1 MTLSSPGDAATAQ
14 GDGQVKQHRYDRRV
28 LPLGLA
34 GMNEQECEMSF
45 EQRLSQQ
52 LHGLIDLTAEL
63 TKRLLATEE
72 RLLALETAPDS
83 RQVQHHQ
90 EVEQLLDQGQQ
101 QVRHLHLLLNP
112 EVDGAESEPTEPP
125 VEAVHHP
132 EAEPIEAEHEPFMDE
147 QQEHHDEAAF
157 RDEDDDSQMPLL
169 SA

>member
-1 MTLSSPGDAATAQ
+1 MTK
-14 GDGQVKQHRYDRRV
+14 GDGQAKQHRYDRRV

-34 GMNEQECEMSF
+34 RMNEHESAASV

-72 RLLALETAPDS
+72 RLLALETAPDA
-83 RQVQHHQ
+83 RGGEHQ
-90 EVEQLLDQGQQ
+90 PEVEQLLEEGQQ

-112 EVDGAESEPTEPP
+112 DAEVSEPEAVESP
-125 VEAVHHP
+125 VEAFAQP
-132 EAEPIEAEHEPFMDE
+132 QAELSEAEHEPFIDE
-147 QQEHHDEAAF
+147 HQEHHDEPEFYA
-157 RDEDDDSQMPLL
+157 DGDDSQMPLI

>member
-1 MTLSSPGDAATAQ
+1 MHEHDSVAS
-14 GDGQVKQHRYDRRV
+14 V
-28 LPLGLA
+28 
-34 GMNEQECEMSF
+34 

-83 RQVQHHQ
+83 RPGDQHD
-90 EVEQLLDQGQQ
+90 EVRQLLEEGQQ

-112 EVDGAESEPTEPP
+112 EAESAVAEVAEQPEDEPHGME
-125 VEAVHHP
+125 EHP
-132 EAEPIEAEHEPFMDE
+132 ETEHAAFLDEP
-147 QQEHHDEAAF
+147 QQHHDD
-157 RDEDDDSQMPLL
+157 DEHFSENDDQMPLL

>member
-1 MTLSSPGDAATAQ
+1 MAS
-14 GDGQVKQHRYDRRV
+14 GDGQAKQHRYDRRV

-34 GMNEQECEMSF
+34 GMFENESAASV

-72 RLLALETAPDS
+72 RLLALETAPDA
-83 RQVQHHQ
+83 RGGEHQ
-90 EVEQLLDQGQQ
+90 PEVDQLLEEGQQ

-112 EVDGAESEPTEPP
+112 EAEGSEPESQP
-125 VEAVHHP
+125 EAVESAGEAFELP
-132 EAEPIEAEHEPFMDE
+132 EAEPIEAEHEPFIDE
-147 QQEHHDEAAF
+147 HQEHHDDGEFSA
-157 RDEDDDSQMPLL
+157 EDDDSQMPLL

>member
-1 MTLSSPGDAATAQ
+1 MLPRLG
-14 GDGQVKQHRYDRRV
+14 GDGQAKQHRYDRHV

-34 GMNEQECEMSF
+34 GMLENESAASV

-83 RQVQHHQ
+83 RGGEHQ
-90 EVEQLLDQGQQ
+90 PEVDQLLEEGQQ

-112 EVDGAESEPTEPP
+112 EAESAVAEVAEQPEEEPHRME
-125 VEAVHHP
+125 EHP
-132 EAEPIEAEHEPFMDE
+132 EMEPAAFLDEP
-147 QQEHHDEAAF
+147 QQHHD
-157 RDEDDDSQMPLL
+157 DDDEHFSENDDQMPLL

>member
-1 MTLSSPGDAATAQ
+1 MAS
-14 GDGQVKQHRYDRRV
+14 GDGQAKQHRYDRRV

-34 GMNEQECEMSF
+34 GMFENESAASV

-72 RLLALETAPDS
+72 RLLALETAPDA
-83 RQVQHHQ
+83 RGGEHQ
-90 EVEQLLDQGQQ
+90 PEVDQLLEEGQQ

-112 EVDGAESEPTEPP
+112 EAEGAEPEPEPQSEV
-125 VEAVHHP
+125 VESPAEAFAQP
-132 EAEPIEAEHEPFMDE
+132 EAEPIEAEHEPFIDE
-147 QQEHHDEAAF
+147 HQEHHDDGEFSA
-157 RDEDDDSQMPLL
+157 EDDDSQMPLL

>member
-1 MTLSSPGDAATAQ
+1 MAW
-14 GDGQVKQHRYDRRV
+14 GDGQAKQHRYDRRV
-28 LPLGLA
+28 HSLGLDA
-34 GMNEQECEMSF
+34 MNEHDSVVSV

-83 RQVQHHQ
+83 RGGDHHQ
-90 EVEQLLDQGQQ
+90 AVEQLLEEGQQ

-112 EVDGAESEPTEPP
+112 EG
-125 VEAVHHP
+125 EA
-132 EAEPIEAEHEPFMDE
+132 ASSEPIEQPVDEFSEPAPEAVEAAHEPFIDE
-147 QQEHHDEAAF
+147 HQEHHDDGEF
-157 RDEDDDSQMPLL
+157 RDDNDDSQMPLL